1 MTYQSFSISGW
12 GSSPR
17 ISSGPPAGASSP
29 PASTAAAPCS
39 ERSTAPASSAMSIR
53 SGARP
58 RADSPSPPQPAH
70 QGKELVH
77 DQVHETEKHRDDRD
91 RHQRHDGVGD
101 QFLSVGPYDLPQLG
115 TGFAD
120 EPAYSRR
127 KRRLHRLARLITHR
141 HGGIP
146 HSCGRPDSWAD
157 RALTGFP
164 VHGVR
169 PTPLAVLLQLQPI
182 RV

>member
-127 KRRLHRLARLITHR
+127 KRDRKSTRLNSSHVKI
-141 HGGIP
+141 
-146 HSCGRPDSWAD
+146 SY
-157 RALTGFP
+157 
-164 VHGVR
+164 
-169 PTPLAVLLQLQPI
+169 AVCCLKKKRQTQYDHQSGQE
-182 RV
+182 RRT